1 MELIEIEFNK
11 IIPNQNQPRK
21 YFDEESLKS
30 LKESIRNY
38 GLLHPI
44 SVSKNNDDKY
54 VIVSGERR
62 FRAISEI
69 IEENKN
75 NENNQISKEIFDENK
90 FHVVLITEHEAELTL
105 IENIQRENLNY
116 VELAEGLK
124 RIQDH
129 NKFSQEDL
137 GKIIG
142 KSSNLVSEIL
152 SINNLS
158 VDIRNEAR
166 MKPNTTQW
174 ALVRAAKQKNE
185 EAQKEIWDK
194 LKDGKITVSAYRKSE
209 KDANQAKVITYTE
222 IKKVIRSSSTQIK
235 KILDKDWES
244 INYND
249 KELVKRDITNLL
261 EQLQKIEGI
270 LENSKQCSSD
280 TDKE

>member
-75 NENNQISKEIFDENK
+75 DENNQISKETFDENK
-90 FHVVLITEHEAELTL
+90 FKVVLITEHEAELTL
-105 IENIQRENLNY
+105 IENIQRENLNHI
-116 VELAEGLK
+116 ELAEGLK
-124 RIQDH
+124 RIQD
-129 NKFSQEDL
+129 NNDFSQEDL

-152 SINNLS
+152 SINKLS
-158 VDIRNEAR
+158 VEIRNEAR
-166 MKPNTTQW
+166 IRPDTTQW
-174 ALVRAAKQKNE
+174 ALVAAAKRKDSE
-185 EAQKEIWDK
+185 KQKEVWDK
-194 LKDGKITVSAYRKSE
+194 LKDGKITVSAYRKNE

-222 IKKVIRSSSTQIK
+222 IKKVIKSSLTQIK
-235 KILDKDWES
+235 NILDNEWES
-244 INYND
+244 INHND
-249 KELVKRDITNLL
+249 KELVKSDITHLF

-280 TDKE
+280 TDIE

>member
-1 MELIEIEFNK
+1 MKLIEIEFNK

-75 NENNQISKEIFDENK
+75 DENNQISKETFDENK
-90 FHVVLITEHEAELTL
+90 FKVVLITEHEAELTL
-105 IENIQRENLNY
+105 IENIQRENLNHI
-116 VELAEGLK
+116 ELAEGLK
-124 RIQDH
+124 RIQD
-129 NKFSQEDL
+129 NNDFSQEDL

-152 SINNLS
+152 SINKLS
-158 VDIRNEAR
+158 VEIRNEAR
-166 MKPNTTQW
+166 IRPDTTQW
-174 ALVRAAKQKNE
+174 ALVAAAKRKDSE
-185 EAQKEIWDK
+185 KQKEVWDK
-194 LKDGKITVSAYRKSE
+194 LKDGKITVSAHRKSE

-222 IKKVIRSSSTQIK
+222 INKFIKSSTTQITNIINNK
-235 KILDKDWES
+235 WES
-244 INYND
+244 INDNNQISL
-249 KELVKRDITNLL
+249 KEGITKLM
-261 EQLQKIEGI
+261 EQLKEVED
-270 LENSKQCSSD
+270 LLHNSEQCSQA
-280 TDKE
+280 TDQE